1 MIFMEQVLS
10 EKEIAKPKQKILNQT
25 PRVKANLITLGGGVI
40 LAVTIL
46 LTLVFILSLFYP
58 KGNGLQ
64 FVIIISLTLV
74 SWGFLLNCSTESLSL
89 ENGYLQFKSLIGKTV
104 RIELDKI
111 NSYKLTD
118 LGVTL
123 DGNMFL
129 IEVQHE
135 DDEKPVEILLSPCWD
150 KSDLRNFCST
160 LGNKLEEINS

>member
-1 MIFMEQVLS
+1 MLFMERVIT
-10 EKEIAKPKQKILNQT
+10 EKQITKPKQKVNNQVSH
-25 PRVKANLITLGGGVI
+25 VKADLITLGGGII
-40 LAVTIL
+40 LAATII
-46 LTLVFILSLFYP
+46 LTLVFVLTLIYP

-64 FVIIISLTLV
+64 FVIIASLTLV

-89 ENGYLQFKSLIGKTV
+89 ENGYLQFKSFIGRTV

-129 IEVQHE
+129 IEVAHE
-135 DDEKPVEILLSPCWD
+135 DDEKPVEIFLSPCWK
-150 KSDLRNFCST
+150 KSDLKDFCGR
-160 LGNKLEEINS
+160 LGLLLEEINS